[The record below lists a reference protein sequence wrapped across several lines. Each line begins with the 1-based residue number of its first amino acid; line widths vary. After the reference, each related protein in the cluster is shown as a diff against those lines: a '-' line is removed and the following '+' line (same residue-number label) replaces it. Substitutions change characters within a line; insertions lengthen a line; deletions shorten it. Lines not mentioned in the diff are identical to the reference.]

1 MVNDIYKELCVSI
14 TFWYCR
20 GFDLARKVIKLT
32 DEDKEREYQKRLEN
46 ITARLQR
53 KVSNKENDLKK
64 TYDPPT
70 PYPAMLQAYQ

>member
-46 ITARLQR
+46 ARMHTNQ
-53 KVSNKENDLKK
+53 
-64 TYDPPT
+64 
-70 PYPAMLQAYQ
+70 